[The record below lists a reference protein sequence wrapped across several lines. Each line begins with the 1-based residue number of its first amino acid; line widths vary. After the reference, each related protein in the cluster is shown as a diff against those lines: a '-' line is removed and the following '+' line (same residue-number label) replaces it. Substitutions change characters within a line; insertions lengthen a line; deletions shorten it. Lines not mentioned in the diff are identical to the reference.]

1 MTTMGEGNPVELFNM
16 HVAHVGINAKDP
28 DEAQR
33 IAKQF
38 ELLLGLTPRETPISF
53 FSDTLVE
60 TMKQNGRGEH
70 GHIGLAVNDT
80 AAAEAWLRERGVE
93 FIEESRVHNEDGSTF
108 LIYLKDQIGGFAIHL
123 SQGK

>member
-1 MTTMGEGNPVELFNM
+1 MATMGEGNPVELFNM

-28 DEAQR
+28 HEAQR

-53 FSDTLVE
+53 FSD
-60 TMKQNGRGEH
+60 
-70 GHIGLAVNDT
+70 
-80 AAAEAWLRERGVE
+80 
-93 FIEESRVHNEDGSTF
+93 DGSTF